1 MRICLK
7 AVALGIV
14 VGLCTA
20 GQANAQSGS
29 SAANPFQESSAGR
42 AMQRITFGAIDC
54 TDPPTVQ

>member
-14 VGLCTA
+14 VGFCSA
-20 GQANAQSGS
+20 GQVDAQPGS
-29 SAANPFQESSAGR
+29 SAGNPFQESSAGR

-54 TDPPTVQ
+54 TAPTNVQ